1 MGHSNN
7 KITAP
12 VSLHADVYQVL
23 GLSKTGTY
31 YDLGYACGNSH
42 GKINPWARY
51 KPVMYDGLNTDGK
64 EWWKARNGDCGIT
77 IKRLSTYQDSVNYA
91 NGGMNGWVYSPPNG
105 GNNPYRLTDFVGYYH
120 DAEFPVKGFTC
131 PDTATNQFSNS
142 SFTCAAMNIV
152 DTGTLT
158 DSLQMRDFRTIAD
171 CYLGVYVKQRSGS
184 QARRVT
190 SKSTIGGGAVTVTVN
205 TYGMPTGTWD
215 VYPFLCTAILEQN
228 GSDVA
233 NTCYSLPFA
242 SKQTI
247 SIVSSYIS
255 IQVLPPFMP
264 TTAGFVQVTVN
275 IRNSQGSSLTF
286 RNNYWQTRFTTS
298 DFNDA
303 FQMGELQGKIDDFTV
318 GANTTVQKQV
328 QVQVSSTLIQKGSG
342 KVFISLNT
350 GNYIGTGFFMQSIN
364 PSV

>member
-1 MGHSNN
+1 MSVSNN
-7 KITAP
+7 IIKAP
-12 VSLHADVYQVL
+12 IGLQEVYSLL
-23 GLSKTGTY
+23 GVAKQGTY
-31 YDLGYACGNSH
+31 YDVGYICSNAH

-51 KPVMYDGLNTDGK
+51 KPVRYEGFDTTGK
-64 EWWKARNGDCGIT
+64 EWWKGRDGDCGIT
-77 IKRLSTYQDSVNYA
+77 IKRLSNYQDSVNYA

-105 GNNPYRLTDFVGYYH
+105 GNNPYRLTDFVGYNH
-120 DAEFPVKGFTC
+120 NAEFPVKGFTC

-152 DTGTLT
+152 NPETLT
-158 DSLQMRDFRTIAD
+158 DSLQMKDFRTIAD

-228 GSDVA
+228 GLDVA

-264 TTAGFVQVTVN
+264 TVAGFVNVTLKIAN
-275 IRNSQGSSLTF
+275 NQSSSITF

-298 DFNDA
+298 DFNDS
-303 FQMGELQGKIDDFTV
+303 FMMGESQGKIDDFTV
-318 GANTTVQKQV
+318 GAKTTVQKEV

-350 GNYIGTGFFMQSIN
+350 GNYIGTGFFLQSIN